1 MARDTDCRSCKK
13 IIKEC
18 RNNASRLDTK
28 AGVSLLFVY
37 LTYLFSSCRIVLPI
51 IWPDAYAYGLYY
63 LLICCSASVFM
74 FRASHHSENSYW
86 PSVIAARPHMDVKH
100 E

>member
-1 MARDTDCRSCKK
+1 MIKDTDCRSCKK
-13 IIKEC
+13 IVKEC
-18 RNNASRLDTK
+18 RNNAFRLDTK
-28 AGVSLLFVY
+28 VDIGLLFVY
-37 LTYLFSSCRIVLPI
+37 LIYFFSLYRIVLSI
-51 IWPDAYAYGLYY
+51 IWPDAYTYGLYY
-63 LLICCSASVFM
+63 LLVCCSASMFM